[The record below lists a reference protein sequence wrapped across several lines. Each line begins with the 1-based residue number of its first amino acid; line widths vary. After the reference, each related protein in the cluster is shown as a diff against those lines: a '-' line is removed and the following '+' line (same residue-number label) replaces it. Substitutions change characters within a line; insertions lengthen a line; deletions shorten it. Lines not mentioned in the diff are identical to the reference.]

1 MACNADVAMC
11 AMWKLR
17 SMPWGSCV
25 AFHARQRK
33 IVACNKN
40 GAWRN
45 VNVACRA
52 TQKLQDVL
60 PESGRMRY
68 LKVA

>member
-17 SMPWGSCV
+17 SVPWGSCV
-25 AFHARQRK
+25 AFHARQHK
-33 IVACNKN
+33 IVACNEK

-45 VNVACRA
+45 MNVACHA
-52 TQKLQDVL
+52 TQKLQVAL
-60 PESGRMRY
+60 PESGMMRD
-68 LKVA
+68 L